1 MACVKFRLNPGSFN
15 SWRLYENE
23 GPPYTQL
30 ISRYASQP
38 GRDIHLP
45 AVSMVLYDYVNFG
58 FNVPYNP
65 NNIYG
70 YNPKSMEEWIDL
82 VGADIEDEDGNT
94 IVCGAEYGKNA
105 DFDPY
110 TNQWGN
116 LIYEQGYTCE
126 FFTRDGQYF
135 PVKCNH
141 YPFNVGDCTKYIRYY
156 CKDNMD
162 DKDSIYY
169 LGDVYFLLDRL
180 QVGISYDVEE
190 KGPLDP
196 MLEDG
201 DQGGW
206 FYGDTFEVYLGF
218 GDVIEV
224 SEWFQW
230 GFKFK
235 IRGVREEFRV
245 VNLDYRSSGLPSDLP
260 CIRQPEETNGYC
272 QIDQYYRKVKGIN
285 SNPTKWDYTFCMTQY
300 DDFKEWLEIV
310 QQGKEAYDAEYGP
323 FSARANRKELANQ
336 RPVRAAR
343 IQRREEHEEHH
354 NHGHDHNHEHDH

>member
-1 MACVKFRLNPGSFN
+1 MGCIKFRFNPGSFN

-30 ISRYASQP
+30 ISRYTEQP

-45 AVSMVLYDYVNFG
+45 AVSMVLYDYINFG

-65 NNIYG
+65 NNAYG
-70 YNPKSMEEWIDL
+70 YNPKSMEEWIAL
-82 VGADIEDEDGNT
+82 VRNDIEDEDGNT
-94 IVCGAEYGKNA
+94 IVCGVEYGENIE
-105 DFDPY
+105 FEPY

-116 LIYEQGYTCE
+116 LVYDQGYTCE

-141 YPFNVGDCTKYIRYY
+141 YPFNVGDCTKYIKYY
-156 CKDNMD
+156 CKDNMTDAD
-162 DKDSIYY
+162 DTYY
-169 LGDVYFLLDRL
+169 LGDVFYLLDRL
-180 QVGISYDVEE
+180 QVGVYYDVEE
-190 KGPLDP
+190 KGPLP
-196 MLEDG
+196 AMLEDG
-201 DQGGW
+201 EQGGW
-206 FYGDTFEVYLGF
+206 FYGDTFELYLGF

-235 IRGVREEFRV
+235 VRGVKEEFKV
-245 VNLDYRSSGLPSDLP
+245 VNIDYRSSGLPSDLP
-260 CIRQPEETNGYC
+260 CIRQPDETNNYS
-272 QIDQYYRKVKGIN
+272 QLDQYYRKVNGIN

-300 DDFKEWLEIV
+300 ADFKEFVELV
-310 QQGKEAYDAEYGP
+310 QQGKEKYNEVYSLVGDRKAE
-323 FSARANRKELANQ
+323 ANE

-343 IQRREEHEEHH
+343 IQRRKEHEEQ
-354 NHGHDHNHEHDH
+354 HNHEHEH